1 MDKINRAIVTEL
13 QKNSRKAFLEIAKSL
28 GVSEGTIRNRVG
40 KLVKH
45 GVIKR
50 FTVELGSVDRIS
62 AIIAVRTAANR
73 NTPNLSRQIKAI
85 SPNIESVYETSG
97 NFDVFTIVACDSIG
111 EFNTLLERIRNTKGV
126 IETQTYMVLG
136 KA

>member
-1 MDKINRAIVTEL
+1 MDKINRAIVAEL

-50 FTVELGSVDRIS
+50 FTVELGGVERIM
-62 AIIAVRTAANR
+62 AIIAVRTSANR

-97 NFDVFTIVACDSIG
+97 NFDVFAIVACESIG